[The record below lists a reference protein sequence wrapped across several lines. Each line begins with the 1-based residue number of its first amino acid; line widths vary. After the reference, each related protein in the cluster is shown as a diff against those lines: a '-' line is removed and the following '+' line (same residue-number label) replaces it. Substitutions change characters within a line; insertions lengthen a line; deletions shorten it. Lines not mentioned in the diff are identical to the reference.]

1 MSGQPGR
8 TETCDRCGADLK
20 VCLNC
25 MHYDLRSAY
34 QCRERRAEPV
44 GEKHMAN
51 FCEYF
56 EFVKRVF
63 AGKGTDSREERARAN
78 LKKLLGD

>member
-1 MSGQPGR
+1 M
-8 TETCDRCGADLK
+8 
-20 VCLNC
+20 CLNC

-44 GEKHMAN
+44 EEKHMAN

-56 EFVKRVF
+56 EFAKRVWV
-63 AGKGTDSREERARAN
+63 AKGGGDAREAAARAN

>member
-1 MSGQPGR
+1 
-8 TETCDRCGADLK
+8 
-20 VCLNC
+20 

-63 AGKGTDSREERARAN
+63 AGKGTDCREEAARAN
-78 LKKLLGD
+78 LKRLLGD